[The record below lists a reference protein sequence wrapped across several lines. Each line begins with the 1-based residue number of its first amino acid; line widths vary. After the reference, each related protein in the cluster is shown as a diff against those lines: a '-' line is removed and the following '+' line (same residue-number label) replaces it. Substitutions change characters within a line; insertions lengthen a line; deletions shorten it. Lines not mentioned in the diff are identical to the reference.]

1 MNKSVTLSNQSLDR
15 PKQRW
20 TELAIVAALE
30 LPNSLGSGFDSR
42 VEKRSRVERERVV
55 GREGSRRGK

>member
-30 LPNSLGSGFDSR
+30 LPNSLGSGLDSQ
-42 VEKRSRVERERVV
+42 VEKRSRVERV
-55 GREGSRRGK
+55 G

>member
-1 MNKSVTLSNQSLDR
+1 M
-15 PKQRW
+15 
-20 TELAIVAALE
+20 AIVAALE